1 MKRLDHRGDETLMER
16 WIENPYRPYF
26 TGSDVMKHQP
36 PGDPSDGRHFRDRM
50 GSAGVGKIFAY
61 SVPWHQKEIKKSSM
75 VLSDTTVQGNHGTFP
90 TDAQWNKK
98 VIDQC
103 HKIAKKEKIPQ
114 RQTDAKA
121 SKELLRQTFN
131 GKHPRRAQKA
141 KKATSKLKTL
151 AGRQVRELGRKRAP
165 QQKSPYQKELD
176 RYQRV
181 IDQQRFDK
189 NKVVAIHKPFTAGMA
204 KGKAHQMDAL
214 GNQVGLMATGGPT
227 MIITAIRAFEGHPHD
242 SQTIQPLLE
251 PQESI
256 VGQAP
261 KELID
266 DRGGRGKRQIGETK
280 LSMPGKALKR
290 DTPYQKHKK
299 RKKFRRRAAMEPL
312 IGHLKTEHRLQEND
326 RMGAPSPTMNASMA
340 ATGWHLKK
348 FTEQRVQEVLFYFFR
363 GASLSVQK
371 TLIIKII

>member
-1 MKRLDHRGDETLMER
+1 M
-16 WIENPYRPYF
+16 RP
-26 TGSDVMKHQP
+26 
-36 PGDPSDGRHFRDRM
+36 
-50 GSAGVGKIFAY
+50 
-61 SVPWHQKEIKKSSM
+61 
-75 VLSDTTVQGNHGTFP
+75 TF
-90 TDAQWNKK
+90 
-98 VIDQC
+98 
-103 HKIAKKEKIPQ
+103 H
-114 RQTDAKA
+114 
-121 SKELLRQTFN
+121 

-141 KKATSKLKTL
+141 KKATSKRKTL
-151 AGRQVRELGRKRAP
+151 AGRQVRELERKRAP
-165 QQKSPYQKELD
+165 QQKGPYQKELD

-326 RMGAPSPTMNASMA
+326 RMGAPSPTMNASLA

-348 FTEQRVQEVLFYFFR
+348 FMEP
-363 GASLSVQK
+363 
-371 TLIIKII
+371 

>member
-1 MKRLDHRGDETLMER
+1 
-16 WIENPYRPYF
+16 
-26 TGSDVMKHQP
+26 
-36 PGDPSDGRHFRDRM
+36 
-50 GSAGVGKIFAY
+50 
-61 SVPWHQKEIKKSSM
+61 M
-75 VLSDTTVQGNHGTFP
+75 VLSETTVQGNHGTFP
-90 TDAQWNKK
+90 TNAQRNQK

-103 HKIAKKEKIPQ
+103 HKIAKKEKIQQ
-114 RQTDAKA
+114 RQIDAKA
-121 SKELLRQTFN
+121 SKERVCQTFH
-131 GKHPRRAQKA
+131 GKHPRRAKKA

-151 AGRQVRELGRKRAP
+151 AGQPVRELERKRDR
-165 QQKSPYQKELD
+165 QQKSPYQKELG

-181 IDQQRFDK
+181 IDQQRFDQ

-214 GNQVGLMATGGPT
+214 GNQVGLIATGGLT

-242 SQTIQPLLE
+242 RQTIQPLLE

-280 LSMPGKALKR
+280 LSMPGKPLKS
-290 DTPYQKHKK
+290 DPPYQKQKK
-299 RKKFRRRAAMEPL
+299 RKKFRCRAAMEPL
-312 IGHLKTEHRLQEND
+312 IGHLKTEHRMQENYL
-326 RMGAPSPTMNASMA
+326 MGAPSPTINAYLA

-348 FTEQRVQEVLFYFFR
+348 FMEQLVQDVLFYFFR
-363 GASLSVQK
+363 GTSCSVQRI
-371 TLIIKII
+371 LIIKRIER